1 MNRLTTDDEKSI
13 MYHLNTFYAKNGEVW
28 VRNGGP
34 YHKDIGWVVDKLT
47 REKMISLHVE
57 RVPGGNHRRKD
68 V

>member
-1 MNRLTTDDEKSI
+1 MSKKKSRRRVCMKI
-13 MYHLNTFYAKNGEVW
+13 SSQSMYHLENFA
-28 VRNGGP
+28 RL